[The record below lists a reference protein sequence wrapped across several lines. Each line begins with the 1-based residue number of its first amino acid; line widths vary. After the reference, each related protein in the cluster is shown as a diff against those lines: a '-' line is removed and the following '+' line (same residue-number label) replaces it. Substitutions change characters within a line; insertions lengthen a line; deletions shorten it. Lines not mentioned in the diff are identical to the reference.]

1 MVNEQIKMVLTHR
14 IKMTGNFI
22 DTFRVAFRDRYV
34 NQNPD
39 ISLIET
45 DFGTVRV
52 MDTKGNKPVIINVP
66 DGPNVIEHHE
76 YLIKELSKKFRVIC
90 FEFPGLGFSLPT
102 SKYDYS
108 LNKSAGIILNLME
121 IMDLKKA
128 ALSFSCA
135 NGFYAI
141 RAAQI
146 APERFTHLFLA
157 QTPSMHAMES
167 WVANIIP
174 KILTIPV
181 LGQLTNLFLEKRFAS
196 SWYKYA
202 LPKGH
207 DVSDY
212 QHKALKAL
220 QNGGCFCLSGLVQGL
235 TKDMQSKLE
244 ALKVPATLIWG
255 TKDFTHQ
262 KTDHKSILA
271 HLPNCEIIEFDN
283 CGHFPELENADE
295 YVKLLDERLN

>member
-1 MVNEQIKMVLTHR
+1 
-14 IKMTGNFI
+14 MTGNFI
-22 DTFRVAFRDRYV
+22 DTFRVAFRAKYL
-34 NQNPD
+34 NSNPD

-45 DFGTVRV
+45 DFGIVRV
-52 MDTKGNKPVIINVP
+52 LDTKGKNPVIINVP

-76 YLIKELSKKFRVIC
+76 DLIKELSKKFRVIC
-90 FEFPGLGFSLPT
+90 FEFPGFGFSLPT
-102 SKYDYS
+102 LEYDYS
-108 LNKSAGIILNLME
+108 LNKSAGIILNLMQ
-121 IMDLKKA
+121 IMDLEKA

-141 RAAQI
+141 HAAQI
-146 APERFTHLFLA
+146 APDRFTHLFLA

-167 WVANIIP
+167 WVANTIP

-181 LGQLTNLFLEKRFAS
+181 LGQLANSFLEKKFAS

-207 DVSDY
+207 DPSDY
-212 QHKALKAL
+212 QHKALHAL

-235 TKDMQSKLE
+235 TRDMRSGLK

-255 TKDFTHQ
+255 SKDFTHQ
-262 KTDHKSILA
+262 KTDPKSILG
-271 HLPNCEIIEFDN
+271 HLPDCEIIEFKD
-283 CGHFPELENADE
+283 CGHFPELENSDG
-295 YVKLLDERLN
+295 YVKLVNERLN